1 MRQPTRHTD
10 WREAIDETYSRLR
23 RRGVPTVRALTA
35 DHGDLLLRWLL
46 LILRLVSRSP
56 IRLRGMPLL
65 TLPAGRK
72 LQRRLGLFA
81 FTAQGRLAPRF
92 VCLLRMR
99 SFFAVC
105 AGLPPRT

>member
-1 MRQPTRHTD
+1 IRQPTRPTG
-10 WREAIDETYSRLR
+10 WREAIDEPYAGLR
-23 RRGVPTVRALTA
+23 RRGVPRVRALTA

-81 FTAQGRLAPRF
+81 FTAQGRLARRLL
-92 VCLLRMR
+92 CLLRMS
-99 SFFAVC
+99 SFFAGC
-105 AGLPPRT
+105 AGLQRCQ